1 MPSNSEHWNEIFS
14 STDDSNLGWY
24 EEKPTQLIAL
34 LNKIEN
40 WQGASIFVS
49 GAGTCTLVEE
59 LLAQQTHLV
68 LNDISSEALN
78 SIKARIGEQQESV
91 YWLCQDISQ
100 PINEKIPE
108 LDIWI
113 DRAVLHFLTEE
124 KQIVGYFDNLKNNL
138 KEGAY
143 ALFAEFS
150 KQGAEMCAGLAI
162 HQYSV
167 DELSERL
174 GNEFELVSSFEYLFT
189 NPSGDKKPY
198 IYALYWHRQGKR

>member
-1 MPSNSEHWNEIFS
+1 MKIPANSEYWNEIFS

-24 EEKPTQLIAL
+24 EEKPTQLIEL

-59 LLAQQTHLV
+59 LLSQQAHLV

-78 SIKARIGEQQESV
+78 SIKVRIGKKQEGV
-91 YWLCQDISQ
+91 YWLCQDISK
-100 PINEKIPE
+100 PINDKIPE

-124 KQIVGYFDNLKNNL
+124 QQIVGYFDNLKNNL
-138 KEGAY
+138 KVGAY

-150 KQGAEMCAGLAI
+150 KQGAEMCAGLTV

-174 GNEFELVSSFEYLFT
+174 GNEFELVSHFEYVFT
-189 NPSGDKKPY
+189 NPRGDEKPY
-198 IYALYWHRQGKR
+198 IYALYQRVL

>member
-1 MPSNSEHWNEIFS
+1 MPPNSEHWNEIFS

-40 WQGASIFVS
+40 WQGANIFVS

-59 LLAQQTHLV
+59 LLAQQAHLV

-78 SIKARIGEQQESV
+78 SIKARIGEQQGSV
-91 YWLCQDISQ
+91 YWLCQDISL
-100 PINEKIPE
+100 PITEKIPE

-124 KQIVGYFDNLKNNL
+124 KQIVDYFDNVKNNL
-138 KEGAY
+138 KVGAY

-150 KQGAEMCAGLAI
+150 KQGAEMCAGLTVC
-162 HQYSV
+162 QYSV

-174 GNEFELVSSFEYLFT
+174 GNAFELVSHFDYVFT
-189 NPSGDKKPY
+189 NPYGDEKPY
-198 IYALYWHRQGKR
+198 IYTLYRRIV